1 MVAVQVTNEKLV
13 WFILLVTVA
22 VKTTLL
28 YFSICNSGMIV
39 FAMKGNIPR
48 PGPGRGLKSEDFK
61 LAALTQETG
70 LIFCMKEN
78 NFNLCL

>member
-28 YFSICNSGMIV
+28 DFSISNSGMIV

-48 PGPGRGLKSEDFK
+48 SEPSRGLKSNDFK
-61 LAALTQETG
+61 LAALTQGTG
-70 LIFCMKEN
+70 LIFCSKEN
-78 NFNLCL
+78 I

>member
-28 YFSICNSGMIV
+28 YFSISNSGIIA
-39 FAMKGNIPR
+39 FAKKSNNPR
-48 PGPGRGLKSEDFK
+48 SEPSRGLKSNDFK

-70 LIFCMKEN
+70 LIFFSKEN
-78 NFNLCL
+78 NFSLRL